1 MTKSTNVQSSN
12 SNMSNCQ
19 NTNLNAKELKLKV
32 VYRLDFA
39 IRLKEMGYVEAFSK
53 RNPQKPWLLC
63 WYFVETDSFLA
74 DLQKL
79 MEESKN
85 ERI

>member
-1 MTKSTNVQSSN
+1 MTNDTNDIT
-12 SNMSNCQ
+12 
-19 NTNLNAKELKLKV
+19 NTKELKLKV

-39 IRLKEMGYVEAFSK
+39 MRLKEMGHIEAFSK
-53 RNPQKPWLLC
+53 CNPQKPWLLC

-79 MEESKN
+79 KEESKN
-85 ERI
+85 GERV